1 MVAFLHSLEL
11 KASIMSKP
19 HWKTRQTSKAFLFTW
34 AEGQPDCCIAPFDPD
49 HDSCRRM
56 KVVDHR
62 VPCHIELTDTPTQTN
77 TTELEIGG
85 WVCQSMVRTA
95 TIGSWRICW
104 LKTEL
109 INSYVETST
118 LTNTNF
124 LLNLLVCL
132 MAFFRSQKPLCN
144 NKFLLFQ
151 NNVIASGKCPHIYF
165 THLYFL
171 GRHIQ
176 YTNRMFAMV
185 AIWSRVQ
192 MSAVSR
198 TSLSLVSCS
207 ANVSNVMKASSP

>member
-19 HWKTRQTSKAFLFTW
+19 HWKTRQTSKAFLFMW

-104 LKTEL
+104 LNLKTEL

-124 LLNLLVCL
+124 LLNSLVCL
-132 MAFFRSQKPLCN
+132 MAFFISQNPLSN
-144 NKFLLFQ
+144 NKLLLFQ

-165 THLYFL
+165 THLDFL

-176 YTNRMFAMV
+176 YTNRMFGCHMV
-185 AIWSRVQ
+185 AC
-192 MSAVSR
+192 
-198 TSLSLVSCS
+198 T
-207 ANVSNVMKASSP
+207 NVSSVQNRSLAC